1 MFSIILIKGAMIGAV
16 YASLAVGF
24 SLVFGVAKIINL
36 AHTAFFMLAAYAVY
50 VLVMIYHWPILASMG
65 VLLIGISA
73 LAILIYLL
81 FLDRIREH
89 EGAVLLVT
97 VALAVAFQEILLLAF
112 ESTYRAVDPFMRGT
126 AELLGV
132 IVPKQ
137 ELLIFGVTVLCLLA
151 TLLFLHKTRLGLSL
165 RVTAQDRETA
175 NLMGINVKWVCLVSV
190 VMAVALA
197 AVAGAVVSPT
207 LTVEPYMWSH
217 PLVMMFAAVILGGL
231 GSLKGSFIGAFIL
244 GYTEVL
250 VVFLFPAGSF
260 VKGSVAMLIMVVILL
275 VRPEGLFGV
284 VFEEERL

>member
-50 VLVMIYHWPILASMG
+50 VLVMILHWPVLAAVSVAIL
-65 VLLIGISA
+65 GISL
-73 LAILIYLL
+73 LAAVVYLL

-89 EGAVLLVT
+89 EGAVILVT

-112 ESTYRAVDPFMRGT
+112 ESTFLAVEPFVHGT
-126 AELLGV
+126 VDLFGV
-132 IVPKQ
+132 TLPKQ
-137 ELLIFGVTVLCLLA
+137 ELLIFGVTVVCLLA
-151 TLLFLHKTRLGLSL
+151 VLLFLYKTRLGLSL

-190 VMAVALA
+190 VIAVALA

-217 PLVMMFAAVILGGL
+217 PLAMMFAAVILGGL
-231 GSLKGSFIGAFIL
+231 GSIKGSFIGAFIL
-244 GYTEVL
+244 GYAEIL
-250 VVFLFPAGSF
+250 VVFLVPGGSF
-260 VKGSVAMLIMVVILL
+260 IKGPVAMMIMVVILL